1 MLLIDAKFLSNF
13 HKFSIFKNFQFSKI
27 FNYQKFLEDFFFIL
41 KICKEKRSSYLKTPL
56 PRLFT
61 SINFNYNI
69 ANEYEIFTTKFSFY
83 FENSRSLF
91 PRHISIIHPR
101 REEKKCRDK
110 SVSIRQF
117 SSFSLSTLSIR

>member
-13 HKFSIFKNFQFSKI
+13 HKFSIFKNFQLSKI
-27 FNYQKFLEDFFFIL
+27 FIL

-91 PRHISIIHPR
+91 PRHIPIIHPR
-101 REEKKCRDK
+101 REEKEYRDK